1 VLAGRIPDPVLRRL
15 ALQALDQKRGNLEG
29 AAAFAALVPKAN
41 RAFVV
46 RAVVGCQAI
55 CDYLDLLAEQPNR
68 DPVAN
73 GYWLHE
79 ALQVATTPGSSHAD
93 YYMRS
98 ERGEDGGYL
107 RGLVEAAR
115 EPLTKLPR
123 LALIA
128 PPMRRATERVVAY
141 QALNHGDTFGS
152 YELFERWASAETL
165 SATGLHWWETGAGA
179 GSTLTLYVLIA
190 TAADPHLREPDVDA
204 IEGAYFPWIGA
215 LHSLLDSL
223 VDRDE
228 DQAAGERGLID
239 CYPSPADAA
248 TRMGTIAREALVRA
262 VALPDGRR
270 HALILAA
277 MASFY
282 ICELNRSASPHA
294 QLVAP
299 SVLDVFGRLA
309 APAMAVLGTRRLL
322 RRSAPLSADSPRMLT
337 APPSAGV
344 S

>member
-1 VLAGRIPDPVLRRL
+1 PALRRL
-15 ALQALDQKRGNLEG
+15 ALQALDHKRGNLEG

-55 CDYLDLLAEQPNR
+55 CDYLDLLAEQPNC

-73 GYWLHE
+73 GYRLHD
-79 ALQVATTPGSSHAD
+79 ALRVATTPGSSHRD
-93 YYMRS
+93 YYLRNGPS
-98 ERGEDGGYL
+98 EDGGYL
-107 RGLVEAAR
+107 RVLVEGAR

-128 PPMRRATERVVAY
+128 SPVRRAAERIVAY
-141 QALNHGDTFGS
+141 QALNHGDRSGS
-152 YELFERWASAETL
+152 YEPFERWASAETR
-165 SATGLHWWETGAGA
+165 STTGLYWWETGAGA
-179 GSTLTLYVLIA
+179 GSTLTLYALIA
-190 TAADPHLREPDVDA
+190 TAADPYLQASDVKA

-223 VDRDE
+223 VDHDE
-228 DQAAGERGLID
+228 DRAAGDRGLID
-239 CYPSPADAA
+239 CYASPVDAA
-248 TRMGTIAREALVRA
+248 TRMGGIAREALGRA
-262 VALPDGRR
+262 VVLPDGKR

-282 ICELNRSASPHA
+282 ICELRRSASTHA

-299 SVLDVFGRLA
+299 SVLDALDGLA

-322 RRSAPLSADSPRMLT
+322 RRTSPYAEDRPRVI
-337 APPSAGV
+337 AIPPRAGV